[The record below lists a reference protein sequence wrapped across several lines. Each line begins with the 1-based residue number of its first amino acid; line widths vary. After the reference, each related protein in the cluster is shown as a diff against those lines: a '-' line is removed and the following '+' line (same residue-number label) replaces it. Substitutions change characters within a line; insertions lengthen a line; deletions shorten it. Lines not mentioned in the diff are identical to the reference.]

1 MHLVPI
7 SKSRFVF
14 GKRLAKY
21 RDYHTNKIIVRVEK
35 QCPICKVDIISSGF
49 HCCGKCYEYAYYHQN
64 ELNDDPEKAIAVV
77 GSLLDPVPTGKQVA
91 QALIDKCNRI
101 LGISK
106 F

>member
-1 MHLVPI
+1 MHLRPI
-7 SKSRFVF
+7 SSTPFKR
-14 GKRLAKY
+14 GKRTTTYAVVNEN
-21 RDYHTNKIIVRVEK
+21 RKIKRVEK